1 MSRENGIDDS
11 AENGI
16 RRTLAEYCAFVDD
29 GEFARW
35 AELFTSDAVLKGNG
49 SIIATTR
56 EGIRTWVTDAVP
68 PRSGGK
74 HMTVNSI
81 IRLAERT
88 ANVSSDFFWLSR
100 SAEGPVVA
108 AAGRYIDTL
117 VSEEDRWR
125 VRGTR
130 NRSADG
136 VDPNASGEMNPKSDF
151 LHQRFSYSPLAR
163 RNGVN

>member
-1 MSRENGIDDS
+1 VNTESGVDEF

-16 RRTLAEYCAFVDD
+16 RRALAEYCAFVDD

-35 AELFTSDAVLKGNG
+35 AELFTSDAILKGNG
-49 SIIATTR
+49 SIIASSR
-56 EGIRTWVTDAVP
+56 EGIRQWVTDAVP

-81 IRLAERT
+81 IRVAERT
-88 ANVSSDFFWLSR
+88 ATVSSDFFWLSR

-125 VRGTR
+125 FAEREIVLPMEWIRM
-130 NRSADG
+130 
-136 VDPNASGEMNPKSDF
+136 PP
-151 LHQRFSYSPLAR
+151 AR
-163 RNGVN
+163 